1 MTKTFKPDQVIGYDL
16 AKTFTATIRHGGFEV
31 LKNLA
36 NSKNQCVIRGQPKA
50 TIDCANFFRRL
61 DCVDDR
67 PIDWVLLDYDGSR
80 PDYAPDLIS
89 DPVGAALSV
98 LPECLKG
105 VGFYWQLGSSA
116 GVKANKYS
124 IHIWIQL
131 ESPLSGDQ
139 IKPALK
145 EWGFDESM
153 SRAVQVHYTASP
165 VFDGILDPVK
175 NRCGIVDGEK
185 AKVKPFIIAAKQAE
199 KKDKMERIISSKYL
213 NSVYSGP
220 MTSLSDLL
228 RNELHD
234 IITESKGDVFYCN
247 CPRHSSDSRKS
258 LHVNLNLS
266 KWYCHKC
273 ERGGK
278 TAYSLAYFV
287 ANDDKEATKI
297 ILQRVNN
304 VIR

>member
-1 MTKTFKPDQVIGYDL
+1 MTKTFKRDEVIGYDL
-16 AKTFTATIRHGGFEV
+16 AKTFTATIQDGGFD
-31 LKNLA
+31 LLHGLA
-36 NSKNQCVIRGQPKA
+36 NSKNKCIIRGQPKA
-50 TIDCANFFRRL
+50 GIDCANFFRRL
-61 DCVDDR
+61 ECVDEK
-67 PIDWVLLDYDGSR
+67 PVDWVLLDYDGVR
-80 PDYAPDLIS
+80 PAYAPELLN

-116 GVKANKYS
+116 GIKLEKYS

-131 ESPLSGDQ
+131 ESPLLGSQ
-139 IKPALK
+139 IKPALD
-145 EWGFDESM
+145 EWGFDDSM
-153 SRAVQVHYTASP
+153 ARAVQVHYTASP
-165 VFDGILDPVK
+165 VFDGIIDPVK
-175 NRCGIVDGEK
+175 TRCGIVDGEK
-185 AKVKPFIIAAKQAE
+185 ARIKPFIIAAKQAE
-199 KKDKMERIISSKYL
+199 KKEQMQRIMSAKYI
-213 NSVYSGP
+213 NSVYTGP
-220 MTSLSDLL
+220 TTTLGCLL

-234 IITESKGDVFYCN
+234 IVTESKGDVYYCN
-247 CPRHSSDSRKS
+247 CPRHSSDSKRS
-258 LHVNLNLS
+258 LHINLSLS

-304 VIR
+304 VLR